1 MTKECF
7 KCGRDLPLDHFY
19 KHPQMGDGH
28 LNKCKD
34 CTRVDSVKNY
44 WSKAYNQEFM
54 ESERKRGREKY
65 SKYKYKH
72 KIRRKGSS
80 ISFVLKRRGI
90 DMNEKESHH
99 WNYNLPNDV
108 FILSRRAHAIIHQRL
123 KYDEEK
129 QIFSVDGEYL
139 DTVEKHY
146 EFIVKEL
153 KSRGIKSRIELF
165 QTLKI

>member
-1 MTKECF
+1 
-7 KCGRDLPLDHFY
+7 
-19 KHPQMGDGH
+19 
-28 LNKCKD
+28 
-34 CTRVDSVKNY
+34 
-44 WSKAYNQEFM
+44 
-54 ESERKRGREKY
+54 
-65 SKYKYKH
+65 
-72 KIRRKGSS
+72 
-80 ISFVLKRRGI
+80 
-90 DMNEKESHH
+90 MNEKESHH

-108 FILSRRAHAIIHQRL
+108 FILTRRAHAIIHQRL